1 MTLRKKSLKVAVAAA
16 GALALVAC
24 GGDTGGG
31 GDIGGGGDTGGGGD
45 AAAWEPNR
53 PITYIIPYGTG
64 GSTDPIGRQFA
75 KQLSEILGV
84 DVNVENREGGAATI
98 GTTGIVTAQPDC
110 YTLGL
115 SNHTALANQPAL
127 NKDLPFQTTD
137 DYTPLVK
144 LADIPVVL
152 AVQADA
158 PWQTLDE
165 FIAAAKAD
173 PNGIGYATSGAGGTP
188 DTNAKLLE
196 IRTGTELNRV
206 PFSGGGGE
214 ALTAVISG
222 EIESIGTFYPS
233 MEGFV
238 DSGDLRPLGVF
249 YDKPYDLLPDLPLI
263 GEGSEN
269 AVTPAAYYTIAPAE
283 LDEECRDTLVEVSK
297 EIVES
302 EEYRAFAEE
311 NGYVVDP
318 IQLDELAK
326 EIDDYRPVFAEIEGS
341 DA

>member
-1 MTLRKKSLKVAVAAA
+1 MTIHRNSLKATIAAA
-16 GALALVAC
+16 SALALVAC
-24 GGDTGGG
+24 GGDGGG
-31 GDIGGGGDTGGGGD
+31 GGGGGGGTEAGGE

-75 KQLSEILGV
+75 KQLSEELGV

-127 NKDLPFQTTD
+127 NPDLPFQTTD

-152 AVQADA
+152 AVNADT

-165 FIAAAKAD
+165 FLAAAEAA
-173 PNGIGYATSGAGGTP
+173 PNEIGYATSGAGGTP

-196 IRTGTELNRV
+196 IRTGIELNRV

-214 ALTAVISG
+214 ALTAAVSG

-249 YDKPYDLLPDLPLI
+249 YDEPYDLLPDLPLI
-263 GEGSEN
+263 GEGAEGS
-269 AVTPAAYYTIAPAE
+269 VTPAAYYTIAPAD

-297 EIVES
+297 KIVES
-302 EEYRAFAEE
+302 DEFQAFAEE
-311 NGYVVDP
+311 NGYVIDP
-318 IQLDELAK
+318 IQLDELAQ
-326 EIDDYRPVFAEIEGS
+326 EIDDYRPVFEEIEGS

>member
-1 MTLRKKSLKVAVAAA
+1 MKNTLKVALAAA
-16 GALALVAC
+16 SALTLVAC
-24 GGDTGGG
+24 GSDGG
-31 GDIGGGGDTGGGGD
+31 GDAGGGKTDAGGGE

-75 KQLSEILGV
+75 GQLSEILGV
-84 DVNVENREGGAATI
+84 DVVVENREGGAATI

-115 SNHTALANQPAL
+115 SNHTALANQPQL
-127 NKDLPFQTTD
+127 NPDLPFQTSD

-152 AVQADA
+152 AVNADT

-165 FIAAAKAD
+165 FLAAAKAD

-188 DTNAKLLE
+188 DTNAKLME
-196 IRTGTELNRV
+196 IRSGIELNRV

-214 ALTAVISG
+214 ALTAAVG
-222 EIESIGTFYPS
+222 GQIESIGTFYPS
-233 MEGFV
+233 MQGFV
-238 DSGDLRPLGVF
+238 EAGDLRPLGVF
-249 YDKPYDLLPDLPLI
+249 YDKEYPLLPDVPLI
-263 GEGSEN
+263 GEVIEGASM
-269 AVTPAAYYTIAPAE
+269 PAAYYTIAPAG

-297 EIVES
+297 QIVES
-302 EEYRAFAEE
+302 DEFKAFAEDK
-311 NGYVVDP
+311 GYVTDP
-318 IQLDELAK
+318 IQLDDLAK
-326 EIDDYRPVFAEIEGS
+326 EIDDYRPVFKEIEES

>member
-1 MTLRKKSLKVAVAAA
+1 MKMHALRGAVAAA
-16 GALALVAC
+16 SALALVAC
-24 GGDTGGG
+24 GSNGGSGSDSGD
-31 GDIGGGGDTGGGGD
+31 GGD
-45 AAAWEPNR
+45 AAGAWEPNR

-75 KQLSEILGV
+75 SQLSEILGV
-84 DVNVENREGGAATI
+84 EVIVENREGGAATI

-127 NKDLPFQTTD
+127 NPDLPFQTTD
-137 DYTPLVK
+137 DYTPLIK

-152 AVQADA
+152 AVNADT
-158 PWQTLDE
+158 PYQTLEE
-165 FIAAAKAD
+165 FLAAAEAD
-173 PNGIGYATSGAGGTP
+173 PNGLGYATSGEGGTP

-196 IRTGTELNRV
+196 IRSGIELNRV

-214 ALTAVISG
+214 ALTAAVSG

-233 MEGFV
+233 MQGFV
-238 DSGDLRPLGVF
+238 ESGDLRPLGVF
-249 YDKPYDLLPDLPLI
+249 YDEPYEPTPDLPLI
-263 GEGSEN
+263 GEEYEG
-269 AVTPAAYYTIAPAE
+269 AAMPAAYYTIAPAN

-302 EEYRAFAEE
+302 DEFQEFADE
-311 NGYVVDP
+311 NGYVIDP
-318 IQLDELAK
+318 IQLDDLAQ
-326 EIDDYRPVFAEIEGS
+326 EIDDYRPVFEEIEDS

>member
-1 MTLRKKSLKVAVAAA
+1 MTMRKKSLKLAVAAA

-24 GGDTGGG
+24 GGGNGGG
-31 GDIGGGGDTGGGGD
+31 GNGAAGGD

-98 GTTGIVTAQPDC
+98 GTTAIVNARPDC

-127 NKDLPFQTTD
+127 NPDLPFQTSD
-137 DYTPLVK
+137 DYTPLIK

-152 AVQADA
+152 AVNADR

-165 FIAAAKAD
+165 FLAAAKAD
-173 PNGIGYATSGAGGTP
+173 PNAITYATSGAGGTP

-196 IRTGTELNRV
+196 IRTGIELNRV

-214 ALTAVISG
+214 ALTAVVSG
-222 EIESIGTFYPS
+222 EADSIGTFYPS
-233 MEGFV
+233 MAGFV

-263 GEGSEN
+263 GGGDAN
-269 AVTPAAYYTIAPAE
+269 AVTPAAYYTIAPAD
-283 LDEECRDTLVEVSK
+283 LDEECRDTLVEVS
-297 EIVES
+297 EQIVTSDEFK
-302 EEYRAFAEE
+302 AFAEE
-311 NGYVVDP
+311 KGYVIDP
-318 IQLDELAK
+318 IQLDDLAE
-326 EIDDYRPVFAEIEGS
+326 EINDYRPVFEEIEAS

>member
-1 MTLRKKSLKVAVAAA
+1 MNKRGLRVTLAVASAM
-16 GALALVAC
+16 ALVAC
-24 GGDTGGG
+24 GSDDGGG
-31 GDIGGGGDTGGGGD
+31 GSSSGGGD
-45 AAAWEPNR
+45 AAWEPNR

-75 KQLSEILGV
+75 GQLSEILGV
-84 DVNVENREGGAATI
+84 DVIVENREGGAATI

-127 NKDLPFQTTD
+127 NPDLPFQTTD
-137 DYTPLVK
+137 DFTPLIK

-152 AVQADA
+152 AVNADT

-165 FIAAAKAD
+165 FLAAAEAD
-173 PNGIGYATSGAGGTP
+173 PNGIGYGTSGAGGTP
-188 DTNAKLLE
+188 DSAAKLLE
-196 IRTGTELNRV
+196 IRSGIELNRV

-214 ALTAVISG
+214 ALTAVVSG

-233 MEGFV
+233 MQGFV
-238 DSGDLRPLGVF
+238 ESGDLRPLGVF
-249 YDKPYDLLPDLPLI
+249 YDQEYALLPDLPLI
-263 GEGSEN
+263 GEEFEGASM
-269 AVTPAAYYTIAPAE
+269 PAAYYTIAPAD
-283 LDEECRDTLVEVSK
+283 LDESCRDTLVEASK

-302 EEYRAFAEE
+302 EEFRSFAEE
-311 NGYVVDP
+311 NGYVIDP
-318 IQLDELAK
+318 IQLDDLAK
-326 EIDDYRPVFAEIEGS
+326 EIDDYRPVFEEIEDS

>member
-1 MTLRKKSLKVAVAAA
+1 MSERGLRGALAITS
-16 GALALVAC
+16 ALALVAC
-24 GGDTGGG
+24 GSDSGGG
-31 GDIGGGGDTGGGGD
+31 GE
-45 AAAWEPNR
+45 AAAGGNGEAWQPNR

-75 KQLSEILGV
+75 SQLSEELGV
-84 DVNVENREGGAATI
+84 EVIVENREGAAATI

-115 SNHTALANQPAL
+115 SNHQALANQAAL
-127 NKDLPFQTTD
+127 NPDLPFQTTE

-144 LADIPVVL
+144 LGDIPVVL
-152 AVQADA
+152 AVNADT

-165 FIAAAKAD
+165 FIAAAEAD

-196 IRTGTELNRV
+196 IRTGVELNRV

-214 ALTAVISG
+214 ALTAAVSG

-233 MEGFV
+233 MQGFV
-238 DSGDLRPLGVF
+238 ESGDLRPLGVF
-249 YDKPYDLLPDLPLI
+249 YDEEYPLLPDLPLI
-263 GEGSEN
+263 GEEYEGVSM
-269 AVTPAAYYTIAPAE
+269 PAAYYTIAPTD
-283 LDEECRDTLVEVSK
+283 LDEECRDTLVEVS
-297 EIVES
+297 ERIVTS
-302 EEYRAFAEE
+302 EEFRQFAEE

-318 IQLDELAK
+318 IQLDDLAQ
-326 EIDDYRPVFAEIEGS
+326 EIDDYRPVFAEIEES

>member
-1 MTLRKKSLKVAVAAA
+1 MRKHTLKVALAAA
-16 GALALVAC
+16 SALALVAC
-24 GGDTGGG
+24 GSDSGDSGDDTAAPGETGGE
-31 GDIGGGGDTGGGGD
+31 T
-45 AAAWEPNR
+45 AAWEPDR
-53 PITYIIPYGTG
+53 AITYIVPYGTG

-84 DVNVENREGGAATI
+84 DVNVENREGAAATI

-127 NKDLPFQTTD
+127 NPDLPFQTTD

-152 AVQADA
+152 AVNSET

-165 FIAAAKAD
+165 FLAAAEAD

-188 DTNAKLLE
+188 DSNAKLLE

-214 ALTAVISG
+214 ALTAVVSG

-233 MEGFV
+233 MQGFV
-238 DSGDLRPLGVF
+238 ESGDLRPLGVF
-249 YDKPYDLLPDLPLI
+249 YDEPYDLLPDLPLL
-263 GEGSEN
+263 GEGFED
-269 AVTPAAYYTIAPAE
+269 AVTPAAYYTIAPAD

-318 IQLDELAK
+318 IQLDELAE
-326 EIDDYRPVFAEIEGS
+326 EIDGYRPVFAEIEES
-341 DA
+341 EA